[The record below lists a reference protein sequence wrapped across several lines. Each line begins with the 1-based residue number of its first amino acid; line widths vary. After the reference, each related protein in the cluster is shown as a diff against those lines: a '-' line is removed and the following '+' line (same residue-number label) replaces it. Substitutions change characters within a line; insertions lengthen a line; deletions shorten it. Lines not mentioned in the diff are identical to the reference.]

1 MHNAIRAALRGVF
14 NRNKSGL
21 LVPVDNFNAKGLFE
35 VSVNGGAPEPAHNL
49 VTLEGRNHT
58 LEAELGGGAQVPT
71 WYIALFAGNVT
82 PAAGWT
88 AANFDANATEF
99 TNFDEGVRQEYDEG
113 AATAGA
119 IDNDGNEAEFTV
131 SAGGGTVYGAA
142 LISNSVVGATTGT
155 LFSAAR
161 FATVKNLDEGDV
173 IRVKYTVSLTS
184 SS

>member
-1 MHNAIRAALRGVF
+1 MHKSLLDALRGKLK
-14 NRNKSGL
+14 RNAAGL
-21 LVPVDNFNAKGLFE
+21 LIPADTFNARGVFD
-35 VSVNGGAPEPAHNL
+35 VAVNDGPFEPAPNL

-58 LEAELGGGAQVPT
+58 LDVTLGGATQVPT

-82 PAAGWT
+82 PASGWT

-99 TNFDEGVRQEYDEG
+99 TNFDEGVRQAYDEG
-113 AATAGA
+113 SPTAGA
-119 IDNDGNEAEFTV
+119 IDNDTNEAEFTV

-184 SS
+184 S